1 MAMLRSPVVIIT
13 SSVLLLLFVIS
24 LIAPWII
31 PHDPLQNNLQNRLLP
46 PAWMEGGDPRYL
58 LGTDHL
64 GRDVLTWLIMGTRT
78 SFLLSIGV
86 IMISAI
92 IGTALGIISGYVG
105 GKIDAVIMRMVDFFM
120 SFPLIL
126 FALMM
131 SVILGQGILVI
142 VLIVTLNV
150 WANYARMARGET
162 LRIKPSEFVEIAR
175 MLGVSRFKIM
185 WRHIFPNVV
194 TPLVILATLSVGKCI
209 LFLSTLSF
217 LGIGL
222 PISTPDWGI
231 MISNGRDYLSTAW
244 WIAIFPSAA
253 ITIVIMCFNLL
264 GDKLTEYINP
274 DLKNEI

>member
-13 SSVLLLLFVIS
+13 SSILLLLFVIS

-185 WRHIFPNVV
+185 WRHIFPNVI

>member
-1 MAMLRSPVVIIT
+1 MLRSPVVIIT